1 MSLTLLDKKTPAV
14 RSAAAWRDLPP
25 RIKALY
31 ITTRRRTGG
40 WLAEAFAA
48 DSAAEVFLEEAV
60 GGAAGIARL
69 HDEAFDA
76 VLISHEPDDLDALAL
91 IQGHAAGGAD
101 EPMIVLGT
109 QSEEEMTPLCYEVGA
124 DAYVCVHA
132 ATTRNLIWT
141 IARAIQRHNL
151 IRENQRFQHAEQTRL
166 QREHEEATRLMQE
179 QWAAIEE
186 AERHSSAAGEAPS
199 DASAWRIP
207 LPQELI
213 GHYRELL
220 RTYVIMGSGN
230 LSAELRQLAETLVAA
245 GLTARQ
251 TMRLHLEVLEEL
263 VHGLGSR
270 STRHV
275 MTRADLLSLEL
286 MMHLSEGYRRRYQE
300 RMDPPAQRILP
311 GFEG

>member
-1 MSLTLLDKKTPAV
+1 M
-14 RSAAAWRDLPP
+14 
-25 RIKALY
+25 
-31 ITTRRRTGG
+31 
-40 WLAEAFAA
+40 
-48 DSAAEVFLEEAV
+48 EEAV
-60 GGAAGIARL
+60 GSAAGITRL
-69 HDEAFDA
+69 RDEAFDA

-91 IQGHAAGGAD
+91 IQGYRTGGAD

-109 QSEEEMTPLCYEVGA
+109 QSEQEMTALCYEVGA
-124 DAYVCVHA
+124 DAYVCVHT

-141 IARAIQRHNL
+141 IARAIQRHQL
-151 IRENQRFQHAEQTRL
+151 LRENQHFQHAEQTRL
-166 QREHEEATRLMQE
+166 QREHEEATRLIQE

-186 AERHSSAAGEAPS
+186 GEPSAFAAGEAPAGGS
-199 DASAWRIP
+199 LWRVP

-213 GHYRELL
+213 VHYHELL

-230 LSAELRQLAETLVAA
+230 LSGELRQLADTLVTA

-251 TMRLHLEVLEEL
+251 TMQLHLQVLEEL

-300 RMDPPAQRILP
+300 RIHPPIQRILP